1 MTIRELFVGLGF
13 EVDKNSER
21 KAEQGI
27 ENLKAKASKL
37 LGAIGIGISVAGI
50 TSAIKDCVALS
61 SEVEEMENKFN
72 VVFGNIA
79 DDVDAWAQRYSDAI
93 GRNKNDIKT
102 YLADQQNLLV
112 GFGMTRE
119 AGAELSEQIT
129 SLALDLASFGN
140 MDEATAVQ
148 AMSKAVMGQAESAK
162 TLGAVLNESTRQQ
175 AMLAMGL
182 SGTYDSLDQLTKM
195 QVNYQAILLQS
206 SDAVGDCERS
216 MGSYASTLK
225 SFQSKLKEIKTLVG
239 QFFMPTIQKVLRFGA
254 QGLTTVRDLIQRFN
268 DFANKIG
275 GAERIIGLFATTFG
289 LAFAAQKI
297 SKVGQLITFFKNLDK
312 AALGARLKMLAIVAI
327 IALIVL
333 AVDDFI
339 NFMKG
344 NDSVI
349 GAVLEKAGIDTEAAR
364 QTIIQAW
371 QTVKTFL
378 LGVWDKIKDGLAQAW
393 TAIKAAAQAI
403 FGALSAWWAE
413 NGEQVLA
420 AFSRIWEG
428 IKTLC
433 VTLWNALSGAAK
445 RIFSAL
451 KAFWD
456 QWGSTIISVFSTIWN
471 TLIALIQP
479 FLDALA
485 AIIDFLASV
494 FTGDWQGAWQAVKD
508 FAVAIWTGLVTAING
523 YFEIIRTVW
532 SAVVDFFAGIF
543 QNVRDAIA
551 EKIASIKETIV
562 SGFQAAIDWI
572 TSLPAQAL
580 QWGADIIQGIVD
592 GIKGA
597 VSKVGDAVKGVADK
611 IKSFLGFSEP
621 ETGPLSN
628 FHTFMPDMI
637 SLMANGIQKGK
648 SVVQKALEDLTGG
661 MSDEVNGFDP
671 NADPTN
677 RTPDDVPDVDTGDDP
692 TGPKPKGGGGNVIDK
707 LMGAASRLFT
717 DMSTLTQSAVASPAT
732 VQAAAGGDVS
742 RSITQNVNIEN
753 TFNGDRAGQQKSAA
767 AMDKAADDSTEALA
781 RALQYAR

>member
-13 EVDKNSER
+13 QVDQNSQR

-27 ENLKAKASKL
+27 EGLKNKASKL

-72 VVFGNIA
+72 VVFGSIS
-79 DDVDAWAQRYSDAI
+79 DEVDAWAQQYSDAI

-129 SLALDLASFGN
+129 TLALDLASFGN
-140 MDEATAVQ
+140 IDEATAVN
-148 AMSKAVMGQAESAK
+148 AMSKAVMGEAESAK
-162 TLGAVLNESTRQQ
+162 TLGAVLNETTRET
-175 AMLAMGL
+175 AMMAMGL

-206 SDAVGDCERS
+206 PDAIGDCERS

-225 SFQSKLKEIKTLVG
+225 SFQAKLKEIKTIVG
-239 QFFMPTIQKVLRFGA
+239 QFFMPVAQKALRFGA
-254 QGLTTVRDLIQRFN
+254 QALTSLRDMLTRFN
-268 DFANKIG
+268 DFANKVG
-275 GAERIIGLFATTFG
+275 GAERIIGLFAATLG
-289 LAFAAQKI
+289 LAFAAQNIGKI
-297 SKVGQLITFFKNLDK
+297 GNLITAFKSMDK
-312 AALGARLKMLAIVAI
+312 AALGARLKMLALVAI

-333 AVDDFI
+333 AVDDFV

-349 GAVLEKAGIDTEAAR
+349 GSVMEKAGIDTEAAR
-364 QTIIQAW
+364 QTIINAW
-371 QTVKTFL
+371 NAVKTFL
-378 LGVWDKIKDGLAQAW
+378 LGAWDTIKGALGQAW
-393 TAIKAAAQAI
+393 SAIKAAAQAI
-403 FGALSAWWAE
+403 FGALSDWWAQ
-413 NGEQVLA
+413 NGEKVKA
-420 AFSRIWEG
+420 SFSQIWEG
-428 IKTLC
+428 IKNLC
-433 VTLWNALSGAAK
+433 VTLWNALSGVAK
-445 RIFSAL
+445 TVFSAL
-451 KAFWD
+451 QAFWD

-479 FLDALA
+479 FLDALS
-485 AIIDFLASV
+485 AIISFLGSV

-508 FAVAIWTGLVTAING
+508 FATAIWNGLVTAING
-523 YFEIIRTVW
+523 YFEIITTVW
-532 SAVVDFFAGIF
+532 SAVVDFFSGIF

-580 QWGADIIQGIVD
+580 QWGADIINGIVD

-597 VSKVGDAVKGVADK
+597 VGKVGDAVAGVADK

-621 ETGPLSN
+621 ETGPLSD
-628 FHTFMPDMI
+628 FHTYMPDMI
-637 SLMANGIQKGK
+637 ASMASGIRKGK
-648 SVVQKALEDLTGG
+648 SVVQKAITELTGG
-661 MSDEVNGFDP
+661 MSEEAQGE
-671 NADPTN
+671 
-677 RTPDDVPDVDTGDDP
+677 
-692 TGPKPKGGGGNVIDK
+692 GGGFLDG
-707 LMGAASRLFT
+707 LMSAASSLFT
-717 DMSTLTQSAVASPAT
+717 DMSTLTRSAVASPAT
-732 VQAAAGGDVS
+732 AQTATGGNTS
-742 RSITQNVNIEN
+742 RTVTQNVNIEN
-753 TFNGDRAGQQKSAA
+753 TFNGDRAGQQKSAE
-767 AMDKAADDSTEALA
+767 AMDKAANDGTEALA